1 MVDQPAERH
10 TAGSSESNLDPDP
23 NGIDAAD
30 GRQRLGMFHAVGGY
44 TVLVDSGL
52 PTLVFV
58 TVYSVGGRNLGAS
71 LIAALA
77 VAVVLAAVRL
87 ARRQPLPN
95 VLAGLAGVGIAAFIA
110 HRTGR
115 AETIFLPG
123 LLLNAG
129 YAIAYVVSIL
139 IRWPVLGVAL
149 TFMRGEKEMTWRT
162 NPALLRA
169 YSLASWIWVGMF
181 ALRLAVQ
188 IPLYLAG
195 EDELV
200 TLGVVK
206 LAMGWP
212 MLFLCIWLSYKIIS
226 RVPGWNG
233 PSRAQHPA

>member
-1 MVDQPAERH
+1 MVDDPDGQ
-10 TAGSSESNLDPDP
+10 GDLDPDERDGAP
-23 NGIDAAD
+23 AAELE
-30 GRQRLGMFHAVGGY
+30 RAQSNMFDAVGGY
-44 TVLVDSGL
+44 SVLVDSGL

-71 LIAALA
+71 IIAALV

-110 HRTGR
+110 NRTGR

-129 YAIAYVVSIL
+129 YGIAYVVSIL
-139 IRWPVLGVAL
+139 IRWPVIGVAL
-149 TFMRGEKEMTWRT
+149 TFFRGETEMAWRA
-162 NPALLRA
+162 NPALVRA

-181 ALRLAVQ
+181 AMRLAVQ

-195 EDELV
+195 EDALV
-200 TLGVVK
+200 ALGVIR

-212 MLFLCIWLSYKIIS
+212 MLFLCIWLSYKIVS

-233 PSRAQHPA
+233 SGSPPPDEE

>member
-1 MVDQPAERH
+1 MSERSDHPPEEPEPAPVP
-10 TAGSSESNLDPDP
+10 GD
-23 NGIDAAD
+23 AD
-30 GRQRLGMFHAVGGY
+30 GRAPSMFDALGGY
-44 TVLVDSGL
+44 SVLVDSGL

-58 TVYSVGGRNLGAS
+58 TVYTVGGRNLGGS
-71 LIAALA
+71 IIAALA
-77 VAVVLAAVRL
+77 VAVVLAVVRL

-110 HRTGR
+110 QRTGR

-129 YAIAYVVSIL
+129 YLIAYLVSIL

-149 TFMRGEKEMTWRT
+149 SLFRGETQMTWRHD
-162 NPALLRA
+162 PSLVRA

-181 ALRLAVQ
+181 GLRLAVQ

-195 EDELV
+195 EDALV
-200 TLGVVK
+200 ALGVVR

-212 MLFLCIWLSYKIIS
+212 VFFLCIWLSYKIIS

-233 PSRAQHPA
+233 AGTKAVTR

>member
-1 MVDQPAERH
+1 MVDPPAGRPA
-10 TAGSSESNLDPDP
+10 TDSRASDPDP
-23 NGIDAAD
+23 EGIDP
-30 GRQRLGMFHAVGGY
+30 GQGEQRFSMLDAVGGY
-44 TVLVDSGL
+44 SVLVDSGL

-58 TVYSVGGRNLGAS
+58 TVYSVGGRNLGVS
-71 LIAALA
+71 LLAALA

-149 TFMRGEKEMTWRT
+149 TFFRGETDMTWRT
-162 NPALLRA
+162 NPALVRA

-181 ALRLAVQ
+181 GLRLAVQ
-188 IPLYLAG
+188 IPLYVAG
-195 EDELV
+195 EDALV
-200 TLGVVK
+200 ALGVVK

-212 MLFLCIWLSYKIIS
+212 MLFLCIWLSYEIIS

-233 PSRAQHPA
+233 AARS